1 MECQLYGR
9 GRLNFENQKKP
20 CASFVLEACFSVT
33 ITDVTL
39 YDRDIREP
47 LFDFLETRASRLR
60 ILEEVVIGK
69 SRADAVLVEED
80 GLCGIEIKSD
90 ADTYT
95 RLRGQ
100 IRDYN
105 RYFDRNLLVVGTRH
119 AVHCAEHVPEWWG
132 ILTAERENGTVDF
145 YEYRKPLPNPKVKL
159 EKQITLLWRPE
170 LAELQRRFGL
180 PKYTGKSKPFVQ
192 QKLLER
198 VEAGLLH
205 HGITE
210 LLLERDYTLIEA
222 EIEAFRNRQHR

>member
-1 MECQLYGR
+1 VKTEFR
-9 GRLNFENQKKP
+9 KSE
-20 CASFVLEACFSVT
+20 EAMCFFCFGSLFSVT

-47 LFDFLETRASRLR
+47 LFDCLETRASRLR
-60 ILEEVVIGK
+60 ILEEVTIGK

-100 IRDYN
+100 IREYN

-132 ILTAERENGTVDF
+132 ILTAEWDHGTVDF

-180 PKYTGKSKPFVQ
+180 SKYTGKSKQFVQ

-205 HGITE
+205 QGITE

-222 EIEAFRNRQHR
+222 EIESFRNRHQG